1 MASPAIRSA
10 LNLLS
15 PRGMGASRSRSKS
28 ALSPSRGGGR
38 DGNGDGSGDGS
49 ADGGET
55 SAAGK
60 VTLKAAIHATVATAP
75 LRQYEYP
82 CTRCGYKMRFTPSLT
97 STMIGTNCPHCQLEL
112 RLKLDDAMVVAM
124 EGGGLPP
131 PAKKHPSL
139 LAKHPSLVRRG

>member
-28 ALSPSRGGGR
+28 ALSPLRGGGR
-38 DGNGDGSGDGS
+38 DGNGDGSGDGNGDGSADGS

-112 RLKLDDAMVVAM
+112 RIKLDDAMVVAT
-124 EGGGLPP
+124 EGGGCR
-131 PAKKHPSL
+131 HQ
-139 LAKHPSLVRRG
+139 RRSTPRY